1 MNGNI
6 WRHWR
11 NIYTHYTNV
20 TNICTY
26 ILHTYYTKYLLI
38 NLIKTPTCAI
48 SGWNF
53 PTLRLGLATYYMS
66 TCRYLLSI
74 MCQQSTC
81 SQQTKDVTHHCHEV
95 HELNDF
101 SNTEAWWNTYLPWY
115 PIWKLYYQIHCNYR
129 RIKQN
134 ENVRNPYLIFYF
146 KDDKGRDCLFLYP
159 R

>member
-6 WRHWR
+6 WCHWR

-48 SGWNF
+48 SVWDF
-53 PTLRLGLATYYMS
+53 PSLLLGLPTYYMS

-101 SNTEAWWNTYLPWY
+101 SNTEAWWNTYLT
-115 PIWKLYYQIHCNYR
+115 
-129 RIKQN
+129 
-134 ENVRNPYLIFYF
+134 LISHM
-146 KDDKGRDCLFLYP
+146 KALLPNTLQLQTNKTERKRTKSLPNLLFQG
-159 R
+159 

>member
-48 SGWNF
+48 SVWDF
-53 PTLRLGLATYYMS
+53 PSLLLGLPTYYMS

-74 MCQQSTC
+74 MCQHVVNKWKNKV
-81 SQQTKDVTHHCHEV
+81 SQKIVTHHCHEV

-101 SNTEAWWNTYLPWY
+101 SNTEAW
-115 PIWKLYYQIHCNYR
+115 WKLYYQIHCNYR

-146 KDDKGRDCLFLYP
+146 KDNKGRDCLFLYP